1 MPTKGRSPFRIR
13 MPDCISSQGSCY
25 KRYKYKDDNLI
36 VIDEGDGSM
45 RTGLWSFGALLIL
58 LCLIISIAEAGD
70 DRPETG
76 YCVKNITRS
85 GLGEVVMHNNAK
97 MDSVAVLADLDIKPL
112 IAIYIRAGD
121 TYNLTGVD
129 DGSYGL
135 YFTMG
140 TGWDAKAGKFRSS
153 RGLYRFN
160 NPLDFKTVDDADG
173 TEYSTFEVSLYE
185 VPMGESNI
193 LPDNFQFPDLR

>member
-1 MPTKGRSPFRIR
+1 
-13 MPDCISSQGSCY
+13 
-25 KRYKYKDDNLI
+25 
-36 VIDEGDGSM
+36 M
-45 RTGLWSFGALLIL
+45 RTRLWGFSALLIL
-58 LCLIISIAEAGD
+58 MILVLSVEALD
-70 DRPETG
+70 ARPQTG

-85 GLGEVVMHNNAK
+85 GLGEVMLHNHAK
-97 MDSVAVLADLDIKPL
+97 MDSVAVLTDLDVKPL

-121 TYNLTGVD
+121 TYNLTGLD

-140 TGWDAKAGKFRSS
+140 SGWDSKSGRFKSA

-160 NPLDFKTVDDADG
+160 NPLVFKTVDGVDDI
-173 TEYSTFEVSLYE
+173 EYSTFEVDLYE

-193 LPDNFQFPDLR
+193 LPDNFEFPDLS

>member
-1 MPTKGRSPFRIR
+1 MKTRLR
-13 MPDCISSQGSCY
+13 
-25 KRYKYKDDNLI
+25 
-36 VIDEGDGSM
+36 
-45 RTGLWSFGALLIL
+45 SFGAILILLIL
-58 LCLIISIAEAGD
+58 VLPAVALDA
-70 DRPETG
+70 RPQTG

-85 GLGEVVMHNNAK
+85 GLGEVVLHNHAK
-97 MDSVAVLADLDIKPL
+97 MDSVAVLADLDIEPL

-121 TYNLTGVD
+121 TYNLTGID

-140 TGWDAKAGKFRSS
+140 SGWDAKAGRFKSA

-160 NPLDFKTVDDADG
+160 NPLAFKTVDGADDV
-173 TEYSTFEVSLYE
+173 EYSTFEVDLYE

-193 LPDNFQFPDLR
+193 LPDNFQFPDLS